1 MPGLLAAAK
10 WSRLPEQAII
20 VTKAVFVFITAK
32 QSTRRDPMRQTFDR
46 RSILGLAVGSAAG
59 VVLASSAKPTYAAG
73 TAYKATMDGKS
84 EVPPTTSSGTGT
96 ATVTYDPSTKMVTW
110 EGSFSGL
117 SGPATAAH
125 IHGPAE
131 AGKNA
136 GVIVPLS
143 QAGTPFTSPFKGSAT
158 LADDKAA
165 ALAAAL
171 SSGQAYVNVHT
182 AANPGGEVR
191 GQLKA

>member
-1 MPGLLAAAK
+1 
-10 WSRLPEQAII
+10 
-20 VTKAVFVFITAK
+20 
-32 QSTRRDPMRQTFDR
+32 MRQSFDR
-46 RSILGLAVGSAAG
+46 RTVLGLAVGSAAG
-59 VVLASSAKPTYAAG
+59 AVFVSSAQPTYAAG
-73 TAYKATMDGKS
+73 TAYKAALDGKS

-96 ATVTYDPSTKMVTW
+96 ATVTYDAATKTVTW

-143 QAGTPFTSPFKGSAT
+143 QQGTPFASPFKGSAT

-165 ALAAAL
+165 ALATAL

-182 AANPGGEVR
+182 AANPGGELR
-191 GQLKA
+191 GQLKG

>member
-1 MPGLLAAAK
+1 
-10 WSRLPEQAII
+10 
-20 VTKAVFVFITAK
+20 
-32 QSTRRDPMRQTFDR
+32 MRQTFDR
-46 RSILGLAVGSAAG
+46 RSVLGLAVGG
-59 VVLASSAKPTYAAG
+59 AAG
-73 TAYKATMDGKS
+73 TVFVSSARPARAAGTTYKAAMDGKS
-84 EVPPTTSSGTGT
+84 EVPPTTSSGTGS
-96 ATVTYDPSTKMVTW
+96 ATVTYDAATKEVTW
-110 EGSFSGL
+110 EGQFSGL

-143 QAGTPFTSPFKGSAT
+143 TQGTPFTSPFKGSAK

-171 SSGQAYVNVHT
+171 SSGQAYVNIHT
-182 AANPGGEVR
+182 AANPGGELR
-191 GQLKA
+191 GQLKG

>member
-1 MPGLLAAAK
+1 
-10 WSRLPEQAII
+10 
-20 VTKAVFVFITAK
+20 
-32 QSTRRDPMRQTFDR
+32 MRQTFDR

-59 VVLASSAKPTYAAG
+59 AVLVSSAQPTYAAG
-73 TAYKATMDGKS
+73 TSYKATLDGKS
-84 EVPPTTSSGTGT
+84 EVPPTTGSGTGT
-96 ATVTYDPSTKMVTW
+96 ATVTYDPATKQVTW

-143 QAGTPFTSPFKGSAT
+143 QQGTPFTSPFKGSAT

-165 ALAAAL
+165 ALSAAL

>member
-1 MPGLLAAAK
+1 
-10 WSRLPEQAII
+10 
-20 VTKAVFVFITAK
+20 
-32 QSTRRDPMRQTFDR
+32 MRQTFDR
-46 RSILGLAVGSAAG
+46 RSVLGLAVGSLAVGSAAG
-59 VVLASSAKPTYAAG
+59 AVLVSSAKPTYAAG
-73 TAYKATMDGKS
+73 TAYKAALDGKS
-84 EVPPTTSSGTGT
+84 EGPPTTGSGTGT

-143 QAGTPFTSPFKGSAT
+143 QKDVPFTSPFQGKAT
-158 LADDKAA
+158 LPDDKAA
-165 ALAAAL
+165 ALSAAMRD
-171 SSGQAYVNVHT
+171 GKAYVTAHT
-182 AANPGGEVR
+182 AANPGGEIR
-191 GQLKA
+191 GQLGKA